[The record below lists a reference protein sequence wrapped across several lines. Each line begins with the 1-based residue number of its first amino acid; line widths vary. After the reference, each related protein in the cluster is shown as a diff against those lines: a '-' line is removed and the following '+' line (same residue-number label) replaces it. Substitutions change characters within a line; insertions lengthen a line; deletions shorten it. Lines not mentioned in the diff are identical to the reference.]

1 MPIEVPTST
10 VASLISTVGSQL
22 GDTGTLAVLVFAAGV
37 PFAFWFIHKLIGL
50 IPKTGGKRRD

>member
-10 VASLISTVGSQL
+10 VASLVSTVGAQIT
-22 GDTGTLAVLVFAAGV
+22 DAGTLAVLVFAAGV

-50 IPKTGGKRRD
+50 IPKSGGTKKA